1 MIADIFNSEIYKN
14 ANMVLMGTS
23 GAGKTFLLQLIA
35 LRLREQG
42 TQVFIIVPLKGHEYH
57 RACTKIGG
65 SFIQISPA
73 SPQCINIMEI
83 RKIDRSTSELLDGE
97 TVERSELA
105 MKIQSL
111 HIFFSLLIPD
121 MTYEERQLLDDALV
135 ETYAVLGITHD
146 NTTLTDP
153 SNPNRYRKMPVLG
166 DLHRQLQKSTDT
178 KRIANILSRF
188 VSGSAKSFN
197 QQTNV
202 NLNNKYIV
210 LDISELTGDLLP
222 IGMYV
227 ALDYVWDKAK
237 EDRIV
242 KKSIML
248 DEVWKLIGTS
258 SNRQA
263 AEHVLEIFK
272 IIRGYGGSAVCA
284 TQDIDD
290 YFALDDGKYGKG
302 ILNASKTKIV
312 LNLETEEAKRV
323 QPILHLSESETMEI
337 THFECGE
344 ALISTNNNN
353 LTVEVRASD
362 LERSLITTDRRE
374 LLEIVNQTRANTQ

>member
-1 MIADIFNSEIYKN
+1 M
-14 ANMVLMGTS
+14 
-23 GAGKTFLLQLIA
+23 
-35 LRLREQG
+35 
-42 TQVFIIVPLKGHEYH
+42 
-57 RACTKIGG
+57 
-65 SFIQISPA
+65 
-73 SPQCINIMEI
+73 
-83 RKIDRSTSELLDGE
+83 
-97 TVERSELA
+97 
-105 MKIQSL
+105 
-111 HIFFSLLIPD
+111 
-121 MTYEERQLLDDALV
+121 
-135 ETYAVLGITHD
+135 
-146 NTTLTDP
+146 
-153 SNPNRYRKMPVLG
+153 
-166 DLHRQLQKSTDT
+166 
-178 KRIANILSRF
+178 
-188 VSGSAKSFN
+188 
-197 QQTNV
+197 
-202 NLNNKYIV
+202 
-210 LDISELTGDLLP
+210 
-222 IGMYV
+222 
-227 ALDYVWDKAK
+227 
-237 EDRIV
+237 

-337 THFECGE
+337 THFERGE

-374 LLEIVNQTRANTQ
+374 LLEIVNQTRTNTQ